1 MSNPPETVS
10 ILREKMGSFPIL
22 SRDIKHTF
30 YHPVSQHISALSSS
44 QLKKPSKKTNKQ
56 DTQRIV
62 DENRWKKVNA
72 GVRVLVYL
80 AANAAFTWLY
90 ISRLA

>member
-1 MSNPPETVS
+1 MASLFLGTW
-10 ILREKMGSFPIL
+10 
-22 SRDIKHTF
+22 H
-30 YHPVSQHISALSSS
+30 
-44 QLKKPSKKTNKQ
+44 Q
-56 DTQRIV
+56 DTKKIV

-80 AANAAFTWLY
+80 AVNAAFTRLY